1 MQSSLG
7 GQEISAT
14 ISADGTKLT
23 VVSDSGGRTGTRFIP
38 PIHTHSDTAVH
49 PTTDHSFTHIHQTH
63 EDTTNH
69 EHFGATHLHSAR
81 LVRTGH
87 DHIVTHIHDAT
98 HVHEARHQHR
108 ANHVHEV
115 NHVHTSHVHRVNHV
129 HTDHV
134 HAVNHIHPTSTSHP
148 HNGVHAHL
156 SNHTHLSFHFHDAIH
171 GHPRTHSISDH
182 GFIHLHSDF
191 TQHFHTGI
199 HIHTSNHVHSF
210 NHIHTT
216 PIHTHTFDHL
226 GTPDHAYNH
235 VVPGFTNHTH
245 GVPVHIHGSDA
256 GHETGGSD
264 VHAWRHI
271 ALHRHN
277 TPSHTHE
284 SDAGHI
290 TIGTDVHAW
299 RHIQTTNHPHTA
311 PIHTHNSF
319 RSDFFESVFVPHLEI
334 DAGHSTDGTDA
345 HAWQHTD
352 AYDHRHSEPAHTH
365 SSHLG
370 TGHNEIGTDVHAFEH
385 TATTNHIHKTP
396 EHTHDSDDGHA
407 TIGADV
413 HPWRHA
419 ITTFQILTGAV
430 YTHESDDGHITIGT
444 IDSGVH
450 AWEHRP
456 ASIHFHGPIHTHA
469 TTHGTL
475 DHGYFH
481 NHTFNHTHFFTE
493 NVKFNGSYSAKYTI
507 VVDDGDGIGDRAD
520 PDVLAFSNDFSD
532 GFATGTITDLG
543 DQFLLVTDPEDSRF
557 GVIVRSILAG
567 PAPATVS
574 VCGGVSTFELDA
586 IESVHV
592 RCGSVTL
599 EVITGTVEV
608 TFIAPDGTETTAELP
623 AGNSLTL
630 ETETFT
636 VSAPASNSKSVVIVV
651 NDVPITLAPGAPP
664 VSIDVTAPTVS
675 TPEDITAEATS
686 ADGAAV
692 SYEVTAED
700 AVGVTSGP
708 SCTRDSG
715 STFAIE
721 TTTVTCTASDAA
733 GNVGTASFDITV
745 VDTTPPVLSVPD
757 SFTIE
762 GNTINGANVDLPAST
777 AVDIVD
783 PDPVV
788 DCTESS
794 GFFPLGDNTV
804 TCAATDGSNNTSA
817 SQSYTV
823 TVVDTTPPV
832 LTVPDSFTEEGNT
845 SNGANVDLPA
855 STAVD
860 IVDPDPVV
868 DCTESSGFFP
878 LGDNTVTCDATDGS
892 NNTSASQSYT
902 VTVVDTTPPVLTVP
916 ASITLGVQHHRRRRQ
931 HRPADSGLPE
941 RRQRRRHRGPEPQCD
956 QRFHPRP
963 LRGGRNQDGELYRNR
978 WLEQQQQ

>member
-1 MQSSLG
+1 M
-7 GQEISAT
+7 
-14 ISADGTKLT
+14 
-23 VVSDSGGRTGTRFIP
+23 
-38 PIHTHSDTAVH
+38 
-49 PTTDHSFTHIHQTH
+49 
-63 EDTTNH
+63 
-69 EHFGATHLHSAR
+69 
-81 LVRTGH
+81 
-87 DHIVTHIHDAT
+87 
-98 HVHEARHQHR
+98 
-108 ANHVHEV
+108 
-115 NHVHTSHVHRVNHV
+115 
-129 HTDHV
+129 
-134 HAVNHIHPTSTSHP
+134 
-148 HNGVHAHL
+148 
-156 SNHTHLSFHFHDAIH
+156 
-171 GHPRTHSISDH
+171 
-182 GFIHLHSDF
+182 
-191 TQHFHTGI
+191 
-199 HIHTSNHVHSF
+199 HSF

-271 ALHRHN
+271 SLHRHN

-319 RSDFFESVFVPHLEI
+319 RSDLFESVFVPHLEI

-370 TGHNEIGTDVHAFEH
+370 TRHNEIGTDVHAFEH

-430 YTHESDDGHITIGT
+430 HTHESDDGHITIGT

-481 NHTFNHTHFFTE
+481 NHTFNHTHVFTE
-493 NVKFNGSYSAKYTI
+493 NVKFSGSYSAKYTI

-532 GFATGTITDLG
+532 GFATGTITDRG
-543 DQFLLVTDPEDSRF
+543 DQFLLVTNPEDSRF

-788 DCTESS
+788 DCTER
-794 GFFPLGDNTV
+794 
-804 TCAATDGSNNTSA
+804 
-817 SQSYTV
+817 
-823 TVVDTTPPV
+823 
-832 LTVPDSFTEEGNT
+832 
-845 SNGANVDLPA
+845 
-855 STAVD
+855 
-860 IVDPDPVV
+860 
-868 DCTESSGFFP
+868 SGFFP

-916 ASITLGVQHHRRRRQ
+916 ASITLECNTIGGV
-931 HRPADSGLPE
+931 DSIDPRIQAFLNGASASDIVDPNPSVTNDFIPGLCAAGVTKTVSFTATDGSNNSSNDSANITVEDTTAPDIHSVTASPDTLGPPNHKMRSVTVSVDVSDICDDDVTCEITTVGSNELVDANGSGNTEIDWEITGALTLDLRAE
-941 RRQRRRHRGPEPQCD
+941 RSGNGDGRVYTITVVCTDDFGNTTTDTVTVTVPHD
-956 QRFHPRP
+956 Q
-963 LRGGRNQDGELYRNR
+963 GKKK
-978 WLEQQQQ
+978 